1 MSAFPS
7 DTFYAPGES
16 YYLKSGVPVSVPNPF
31 DVKETDTNS
40 FKTRISTT
48 ENGGGIVGKSTLA
61 LMNQS
66 IPEVTYA
73 SVDLV
78 TQTATGLNAI
88 GLNVGQVG
96 VQASLVVDNTLGV
109 EAYMPIT
116 IYDTTTPSALKVSSS
131 NISTQYSDI
140 SMGTPNMTITSVSNV
155 TINSNATFDVNGNLT
170 IDKAGVGTAAL
181 TGTDLTF
188 SNATGTAKVGASGS
202 LAYFGYGT
210 APVVSPGVSVDSNQ
224 SATLQ
229 FTDGT
234 NKGLMQ
240 QSGSNIVIGSVSVP
254 AAISIDPAGVVDI
267 PNLTYPS
274 TINTTTL
281 NAVYGNFTSNISVV
295 DLSATFINVTSN
307 ISALDISANF
317 VYAPTLSCTDL
328 NAIGSVYT
336 SALNSNSLA
345 NLIEYAPTPNAF
357 VNTTGAPGVWLGFF
371 SVPISSNIAKCPSM
385 DFHMPPIAIDPNN
398 PPNFNWAGAIG
409 VIGSNIGVTPLT
421 FKNYAGVINGRDNV
435 GGDCFVLRNG
445 VDYNAATTDMDV
457 YVIGIAQ
464 NPQFNVVANTSNVHI
479 RGYPF

>member
-1 MSAFPS
+1 MSAFPN

-48 ENGGGIVGKSTLA
+48 ESGGGVVGKSTLA

-66 IPEVTYA
+66 IPETIFA
-73 SVDLV
+73 SVDLL
-78 TQTATGLNAI
+78 TQTATGENAI
-88 GLNVGQVG
+88 GLNVGQLG
-96 VQASLVVDNTLGV
+96 TQATLIVDNQLGV
-109 EAYMPIT
+109 NTYMPIKV
-116 IYDTTTPSALKVSSS
+116 YDTMTSSALQVTSS
-131 NISTQYSDI
+131 NVNTQYCDI
-140 SMGTPNMTITSVSNV
+140 SMGTPNMTITAASNV

-170 IDKAGVGTAAL
+170 LDKAGTGTAAL
-181 TGTDLTF
+181 TATDLTF

-210 APVVSPGVSVDSNQ
+210 APVVNPGVSVDSNQ

-274 TINTTTL
+274 TINTTTI
-281 NAVYGNFTSNISVV
+281 NAVYGNFTSNISVA
-295 DLSATFINVTSN
+295 DL
-307 ISALDISANF
+307 SANF

-328 NAIGSVYT
+328 NSVGSVFT
-336 SALNSNSLA
+336 SSLNSHSLN
-345 NLIEYAPTPNAF
+345 NLIEYAPTPTAN
-357 VNTTGAPGVWLGFF
+357 VNTTGFPGVWLGFF
-371 SVPISSNIAKCPSM
+371 SVPISSNIAACPSM
-385 DFHMPPIAIDPNN
+385 EFNMPPIAIDPNN

-445 VDYNAATTDMDV
+445 VDYNNLTTDMDV
-457 YVIGIAQ
+457 YVIGLAQ